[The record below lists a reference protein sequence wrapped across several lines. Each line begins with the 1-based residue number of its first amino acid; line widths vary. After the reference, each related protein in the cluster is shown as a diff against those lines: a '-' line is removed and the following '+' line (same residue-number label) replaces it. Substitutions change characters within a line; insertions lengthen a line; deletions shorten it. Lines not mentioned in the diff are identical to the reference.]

1 MSYKTVMWCT
11 VSEQKPVLPW
21 CSCNKITCDGMVF
34 WAGIPKSNT
43 TLEVID
49 LSFNTIENAGAKNLS
64 ESLATYNR
72 SLKELSV
79 VSNKLREKDL
89 LYFHNQWKQIP
100 NSNIYIWGS
109 KFNEATCVWHI
120 QTYSNKLLQSDNTVV

>member
-1 MSYKTVMWCT
+1 
-11 VSEQKPVLPW
+11 
-21 CSCNKITCDGMVF
+21 MVF

-89 LYFHNQWKQIP
+89 LYFHNQ
-100 NSNIYIWGS
+100 
-109 KFNEATCVWHI
+109 
-120 QTYSNKLLQSDNTVV
+120 

>member
-1 MSYKTVMWCT
+1 
-11 VSEQKPVLPW
+11 
-21 CSCNKITCDGMVF
+21 MVF

-89 LYFHNQWKQIP
+89 LYLHNQ
-100 NSNIYIWGS
+100 
-109 KFNEATCVWHI
+109 
-120 QTYSNKLLQSDNTVV
+120 

>member
-1 MSYKTVMWCT
+1 
-11 VSEQKPVLPW
+11 
-21 CSCNKITCDGMVF
+21 MVF

-72 SLKELSV
+72 SLKESV

-89 LYFHNQWKQIP
+89 LYLHNQ
-100 NSNIYIWGS
+100 
-109 KFNEATCVWHI
+109 
-120 QTYSNKLLQSDNTVV
+120 